1 MYHVYQ
7 ALAPKRNSIK
17 VLILIIALFVSIAAA
32 NPFNLDSWARERRA
46 TSRNSCCNFLE
57 HRAIA
62 IEMRRRNDCS
72 AFNRA
77 NCCGFLENQARRYD
91 SRRRNGRS
99 ACGTGSFF
107 SDLMRR
113 IF

>member
-17 VLILIIALFVSIAAA
+17 VLIFIIALFVSITAA
-32 NPFNLDSWARERRA
+32 NPFNLDSWARERRV

-57 HRAIA
+57 QRAIA
-62 IEMRRRNDCS
+62 IEMRRS
-72 AFNRA
+72 SSSSFNRA

-91 SRRRNGRS
+91 NRRRNGRYV
-99 ACGTGSFF
+99 CGIGSFF